1 MHTLI
6 DTIIGYGIVML
17 QFSVAVIILL
27 VVFEKYV
34 PTPLPDFIRKNA
46 TLGGF
51 LIALLAVLGSLY
63 YSEIRHLPPCTF
75 CWWQRIFL
83 YPQVVVFGVALY
95 TQQYRSARITSL
107 ILSSIGGV
115 IAVAHVLAQMGIRST
130 GLPCAVSGV
139 SCTSIDL
146 ILLGYITIP
155 IMSLTLY
162 VLLTLIGIIGTKKTT
177 LSE

>member
-6 DTIIGYGIVML
+6 DTIIGYGTVIL
-17 QFSVAVIILL
+17 QFFASITLLLII
-27 VVFEKYV
+27 FEKYL
-34 PTPLPDFIRKNA
+34 PTPLPIFIREKGVW
-46 TLGGF
+46 LGF
-51 LIALLAVLGSLY
+51 LVALLAVLGSLY

-83 YPQVVVFGVALY
+83 YPQVAVFGVALY
-95 TQQYRSARITSL
+95 TQQYQSARITSL
-107 ILSSIGGV
+107 VLSIIGSV
-115 IAVAHVLAQMGIRST
+115 IAVVHVLAQMGIRST
-130 GLPCAVSGV
+130 GLPCAASGV

-162 VLLTLIGIIGTKKTT
+162 ITIIIIQGYGIISNKKQ
-177 LSE
+177 